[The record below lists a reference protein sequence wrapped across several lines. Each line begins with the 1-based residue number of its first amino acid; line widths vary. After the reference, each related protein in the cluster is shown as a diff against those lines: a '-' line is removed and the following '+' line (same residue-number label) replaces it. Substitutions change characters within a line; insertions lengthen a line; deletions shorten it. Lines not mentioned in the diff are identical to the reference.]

1 VLLINIKERKI
12 IMKNKRYTELFT
24 YVHFSKNN
32 TETQIKEFISEELK
46 YNSEA
51 QVTEDESGNFRLLKY
66 SIESDNIDWFY
77 SDDKGNKVE
86 KENSITEDGMYRV
99 YFSRIIISDYQ
110 GYEYYLEDWTMQ
122 NDYFLEDNICEHN
135 NTITNNCSDC
145 DDNELYDLLLKPVL
159 NAIIDDYIG
168 GSNNNLTDLIY
179 CVHEGEADLT
189 DEIVEKMEQDILKRL
204 TL

>member
-1 VLLINIKERKI
+1 
-12 IMKNKRYTELFT
+12 MKNKRYTELFT
-24 YVHFSKNN
+24 FVHFSKNN

-51 QVTEDESGNFRLLKY
+51 QVTEDESGDSRLLKY
-66 SIESDNIDWFY
+66 NIESDNIDWYY

-110 GYEYYLEDWTMQ
+110 GDEYYLEDWTMQ

-145 DDNELYDLLLKPVL
+145 DNNELYDLLLKPVL
-159 NAIIDDYIG
+159 NSIINDYVG

>member
-1 VLLINIKERKI
+1 
-12 IMKNKRYTELFT
+12 MKNKRYTELFT

>member
-1 VLLINIKERKI
+1 
-12 IMKNKRYTELFT
+12 MKNKRYTELFT

-189 DEIVEKMEQDILKRL
+189 DEIVEKMEKDILKRL